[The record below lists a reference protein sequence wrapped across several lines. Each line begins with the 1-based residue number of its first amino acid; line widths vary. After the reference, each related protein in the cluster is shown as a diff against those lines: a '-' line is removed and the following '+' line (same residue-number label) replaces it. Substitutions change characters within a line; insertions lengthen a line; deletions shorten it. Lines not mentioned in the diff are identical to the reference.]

1 MDREMIRRCGDE
13 LYQAFVRRKPMR
25 PLTER
30 HPEVTIE
37 DAYHIAQRVVQR
49 RLEQGETVVGK
60 KIGVTSAPVQDM
72 LGVRQPDFGWLT
84 SAMVYNTGDVI
95 ISDLLIQPRA
105 EAELAFILG
114 APLKGPNVTAEQVLE
129 ATEAVTPCFEIVD
142 SRIEDWS
149 IQIQDTVAD
158 NASSGVFVLGRQR
171 VDPRSLD
178 LAKVSIVVQKNGE
191 QISRGTGEEAL
202 TGEPKLGSPVEC
214 VAWLANTLAQFDIG
228 LEAGEIILS
237 GSLVP
242 LEPVK
247 RGDVMRLEAEGLGS
261 VVAKFM

>member
-1 MDREMIRRCGDE
+1 MDDTTLRRCGDE
-13 LYQAFVRRKPMR
+13 LYQAFVRRSPIR

-37 DAYHIAQRVVQR
+37 EAYHIAQRMVQR
-49 RLEQGETVVGK
+49 RLEQGETVIGK
-60 KIGVTSAPVQDM
+60 KIGVTSAPVQNM
-72 LGVRQPDFGWLT
+72 LGVHQPDFGWLT
-84 SAMVYNTGDVI
+84 SSMLYNDGDLI
-95 ISDLLIQPRA
+95 LSDLMIQPRA
-105 EAELAFILG
+105 EAELAFVLG
-114 APLKGPNVTAEQVLE
+114 APLKGPGVTVEQVLE

-142 SRIEDWS
+142 SRIQDWA

-171 VDPRSLD
+171 RDPRSLD
-178 LAKVSIVVQKNGE
+178 LARCTIVVHKNGRE
-191 QISRGTGEEAL
+191 ISRGTGEEAL
-202 TGEPKLGSPVEC
+202 TGQPKLGSPVAC
-214 VAWLANTLAQFDIG
+214 VAWLANTLAPFGIG

-242 LEPVK
+242 LEPVA

-261 VVAKFM
+261 VTAKFM